1 MTYEQLLQSNAD
13 KLEQLR
19 LKLDRNGDG
28 TVDLTYDIYP
38 ITGEISITSSKDAF
52 SIAPPGLGARDNIL
66 LGVGGMQADIEIPF
80 AVWDTGEDR
89 ANGTHSE
96 TVVTTTEQRQYLEDE
111 IHAPDFAAAWQL
123 DHLTGSAFD
132 DDEVFLEEFEFTVLS
147 NDSPRWKPVVARL
160 RRGSSA

>member
-13 KLEQLR
+13 NLEQLR

-38 ITGEISITSSKDAF
+38 ITGEISIRSSKDAF
-52 SIAPPGLGARDNIL
+52 SIAPPGLSARDNIL

-96 TVVTTTEQRQYLEDE
+96 TVVTTDEQIRYLEDE
-111 IHAPDFAAAWQL
+111 IHAPDFAATWQL
-123 DHLTGSAFD
+123 DHLTGSAFN
-132 DDEVFLEEFEFTVLS
+132 DDEVFVEQFDLTVLS
-147 NDSPRWKPVVARL
+147 NDSPRWKPVVARM
-160 RRGSSA
+160 RRGSSV

>member
-1 MTYEQLLQSNAD
+1 MTYEQLLQANAD

-38 ITGEISITSSKDAF
+38 ITGEISIRSSKEAF
-52 SIAPPGLGARDNIL
+52 SISPPGLAARDNIL

-96 TVVTTTEQRQYLEDE
+96 TVVSTDEQLRYLEEE
-111 IHAPDFAAAWQL
+111 IHAPDFSAAWEL

-132 DDEVFLEEFEFTVLS
+132 DDEVFVEEFDLTVLS
-147 NDSPRWKPVVARL
+147 NDSPRWKPAVARL
-160 RRGSSA
+160 RRGGSV